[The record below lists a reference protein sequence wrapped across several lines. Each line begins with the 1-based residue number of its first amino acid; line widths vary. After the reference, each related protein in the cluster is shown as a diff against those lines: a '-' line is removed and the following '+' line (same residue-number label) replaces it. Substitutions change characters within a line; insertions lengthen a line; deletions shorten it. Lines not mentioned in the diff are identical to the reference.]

1 MALEHLARYIYDCTR
16 CGFCRVWGW
25 KGVEYVCPTYPHTTA
40 WDTEYA
46 RGRVRL
52 ARAVL
57 ENELEVTPDMLEHIY
72 ECTLCGSCAVH
83 CPIEL
88 PLVDIFHALREEIA
102 ARGHRLDSHQ
112 QIALF
117 IERFDNPYGP
127 KPDEEVVPE
136 YARKS
141 QAEILFYPGCTN
153 TRMAPEEVQAVAEL
167 FQGLGLDFA
176 IFDDDT
182 CCGIPLY
189 EIGQMEGFRR
199 VAGKTLELIRKRNP
213 KVIVASC
220 PACYRALKVLY
231 QEEEELR
238 HDFEVQHLSEFLLPL
253 VPGRLKPL
261 VEKVTW
267 HDPCVLGRH
276 QGIYEEPREVLRQ
289 VPGLELVE
297 MESHHADSLCC
308 GAGGGVFFTRQDV
321 AAKTVESR
329 LEQALATGARY
340 LVTSCPNCYVRFR
353 QSIRKG
359 RRPIR
364 PASLA
369 TLINEVL
376 KHGTDTGDASGD

>member
-1 MALEHLARYIYDCTR
+1 MALERFSHEIYDCTR

-25 KGVEYVCPTYPHTTA
+25 QGVEYVCPTYPHTTS
-40 WDTEYA
+40 WETEYA

-57 ENELEVTPDMLEHIY
+57 EGEVEPTPEMLEHIY

-88 PLVDIFHALREEIA
+88 PLVEIFHALREELA
-102 ARGHRLDSHQ
+102 GRGHRLESHQ
-112 QIALF
+112 AIAFF
-117 IERFDNPYGP
+117 IERYDNPYGP
-127 KPDEEVVPE
+127 KPEDEVVPG
-136 YARKS
+136 YARKDT
-141 QAEILFYPGCTN
+141 AEVLFFPGCTN
-153 TRMAPEEVQAVAEL
+153 TRMAPEEVQAAAEL
-167 FQGLGLDFA
+167 FRGLGLDFA
-176 IFDDDT
+176 IFHEDT

-199 VAGKTLELIRKRNP
+199 VAGRTLELIRRRRP
-213 KVIVASC
+213 RVIVASC
-220 PACYRALKVLY
+220 PACYRALKELY
-231 QEEEELR
+231 QHEEGLR

-261 VEKVTW
+261 MEKATW

-276 QGIYEEPREVLRQ
+276 QGIYEEPRQVLRL

-321 AAKTVESR
+321 AVRTVESR
-329 LEQALATGARY
+329 LEQAVATGARY

-376 KHGTDTGDASGD
+376 DHGTETDSSSGN

>member
-1 MALEHLARYIYDCTR
+1 MALERLAKYIYDCTR

-25 KGVEYVCPTYPHTTA
+25 RGVEYVCPTYPHTTA

-57 ENELEVTPDMLEHIY
+57 EDELDVTPDMLEHIY

-88 PLVDIFHALREEIA
+88 PLVDIFHALREELA
-102 ARGHRLDSHQ
+102 GRGGQLPAHE
-112 QIALF
+112 QIAFF
-117 IERFDNPYGP
+117 IECYDNPYGP
-127 KPDEEVVPE
+127 KSDDEVVPE
-136 YARKS
+136 YARKET
-141 QAEILFYPGCTN
+141 AEVLFFPGCTN
-153 TRMAPEEVQAVAEL
+153 TRMAPEEIEAVAEL
-167 FQGLGLDFA
+167 FRGLGLDFA

-199 VAGKTLELIRKRNP
+199 VAGRTLERIRRRQP

-220 PACYRALKVLY
+220 PACYRALKEFY
-231 QEEEELR
+231 MQEPELR
-238 HDFEVQHLSEFLLPL
+238 HDFQVQHLSEFLLPL

-261 VEKVTW
+261 IEKVTW

-297 MESHHADSLCC
+297 MESHHADALCC

-329 LEQALATGARY
+329 MEQALATGARY

-376 KHGTDTGDASGD
+376 KHGTEADDSSGD